1 MKRGGVSEAVLR
13 KAGFHL
19 SGNYLQEG
27 GKIRCRIWC
36 RYASGEK
43 TYLLVESRNGTAKVL
58 YVGETKTAARMFQYH
73 NNRVM
78 GKVRAGLRKRIRAG
92 GTVGVWVCPKFQAH
106 RVRFAGTTFRI
117 RRMGLEGILIDH
129 FHPPWNRKKGLR
141 GG

>member
-1 MKRGGVSEAVLR
+1 MRRGEVAVAVLR
-13 KAGFHL
+13 KAGFRP
-19 SGNYLQEG
+19 SGKYLKKG
-27 GKIRCRIWC
+27 RKVRCEIWR
-36 RYASGEK
+36 RYAPGEK
-43 TYLLVESRNGTAKVL
+43 TYLLLQGPKGAVRVL

-78 GKVRAGLRKRIRAG
+78 GKVRTGLRKRIRAG
-92 GTVGVWVCPKFQAH
+92 GTVEVWVCPKFQAH